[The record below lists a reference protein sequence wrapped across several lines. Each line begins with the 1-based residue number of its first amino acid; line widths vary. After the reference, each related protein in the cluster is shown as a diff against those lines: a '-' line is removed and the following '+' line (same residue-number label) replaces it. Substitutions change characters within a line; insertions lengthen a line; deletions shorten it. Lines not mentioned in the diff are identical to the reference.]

1 MGLHKPVFG
10 GVGDVAPYGVDFG
23 WWVDFTKDAFC
34 VRILLVKGGED
45 MAALNE
51 GEMLIMR
58 PKKDPDAVTI
68 QAVLWLCVIAFG
80 ALAVIE
86 KEPWAFWCLCVP
98 GIVASFL
105 YALYPHGRA
114 IVVGEEGIESVVFFV
129 FRRFV
134 PWERVVSYREK
145 KKQGEYYFDMNWKRQ
160 MMGTDGSGWYE
171 DSFRLKVSVAS
182 GLPLYVSNGYTEY
195 KQFKKL
201 LREKGVPRIKAK
213 KK

>member
-1 MGLHKPVFG
+1 
-10 GVGDVAPYGVDFG
+10 
-23 WWVDFTKDAFC
+23 
-34 VRILLVKGGED
+34 
-45 MAALNE
+45 
-51 GEMLIMR
+51 MLIMR
-58 PKKDPDAVTI
+58 PKKGPDAVTI
-68 QAVLWLCVIAFG
+68 QAVLWVCVIVFG

-86 KEPWAFWCLCVP
+86 KEPWVFWCWCVP

-114 IVVGEEGIESVVFFV
+114 IVVGEDGIESVVFFV

-145 KKQGEYYFDMNWKRQ
+145 KKQGEYMIHYSW
-160 MMGTDGSGWYE
+160 TAWLTHTGSDWIE
-171 DSFRLKVSVAS
+171 DSFRLKLSVAS

-201 LREKGVPRIKAK
+201 LKEKGVPRIKVK

>member
-1 MGLHKPVFG
+1 
-10 GVGDVAPYGVDFG
+10 
-23 WWVDFTKDAFC
+23 
-34 VRILLVKGGED
+34 
-45 MAALNE
+45 
-51 GEMLIMR
+51 MLIMR

-68 QAVLWLCVIAFG
+68 QAVLWVCVIAFG

-86 KEPWAFWCLCVP
+86 KKPWAFWCLSFPC
-98 GIVASFL
+98 IVGSVV
-105 YALYPHGRA
+105 YALYPRGRR
-114 IVVGEEGIESVVFFV
+114 IVVSEDGIESVVFFV

-145 KKQGEYYFDMNWKRQ
+145 KKQGEYYIDMNWKRQ
-160 MMGTDGSGWYE
+160 MMGTDESGWCE
-171 DSFRLKVSVAS
+171 DSFKIKVSVAS

-201 LREKGVPRIKAK
+201 LKEKGVPRVKSK

>member
-1 MGLHKPVFG
+1 
-10 GVGDVAPYGVDFG
+10 
-23 WWVDFTKDAFC
+23 
-34 VRILLVKGGED
+34 
-45 MAALNE
+45 MAALNK

-68 QAVLWLCVIAFG
+68 QAVLWVCVIAFG

-86 KEPWAFWCLCVP
+86 KEPWVFWCLCVP

-105 YALYPHGRA
+105 YALYPRGRR
-114 IVVGEEGIESVVFFV
+114 IVVSEEGIENVVFFV

-145 KKQGEYYFDMNWKRQ
+145 KKEGSYHFDMSWWRHL
-160 MMGTDGSGWYE
+160 MGTDHSGWCE
-171 DSFRLKVSVAS
+171 DSYRLKVAVAS
-182 GLPLYVSNGYTEY
+182 GLPLRVGNRFTEY

-201 LREKGVPRIKAK
+201 LKEKGVPRLKSK

>member
-1 MGLHKPVFG
+1 
-10 GVGDVAPYGVDFG
+10 
-23 WWVDFTKDAFC
+23 
-34 VRILLVKGGED
+34 

-51 GEMLIMR
+51 GEVLIMR

-86 KEPWAFWCLCVP
+86 KEPWVFWCLCVP

-105 YALYPHGRA
+105 YALYPRGRR
-114 IVVGEEGIESVVFFV
+114 IVVSEDGIESVVFFV

-134 PWERVVSYREK
+134 PWERVISYREK
-145 KKQGEYYFDMNWKRQ
+145 KKQGEYMIHYSW
-160 MMGTDGSGWYE
+160 TAWLTHTGSDWIE

-201 LREKGVPRIKAK
+201 LREKGVPRIKSK